1 MAIVSLSVG
10 TEPIQVPVSIVG
22 STVINNSQQI
32 IIFGNDQ
39 YLQHDTVS
47 LQPGSSLFLPPP
59 GPYWSATTAPT
70 TIEVL
75 PGQAHFFTS
84 SSNVA
89 NDVLVQNTSPIPTEV
104 SNSAPIPI
112 SAVST
117 KLGLS
122 FADSVAPADQP
133 GVSQSAFVAGFTPIF
148 SPFNNSVIMRSAS
161 FTQDGST
168 AGLVGLSTT
177 ANTAQLFR
185 VGSATANRPWED
197 FGTGLWIP
205 AGSALY
211 FWCSVAVTG
220 YFTYALTNL

>member
-10 TEPIQVPVSIVG
+10 TGPVQVPTSLIG

-32 IIFGNDQ
+32 IIFGNDDT
-39 YLQHDTVS
+39 LQHDTVS
-47 LQPGSSLFLPPP
+47 LQAGSSLFLPPP
-59 GPYWSATTAPT
+59 GPYWCASTAPT
-70 TIEVL
+70 SIEVL

-84 SSNVA
+84 SSNIA
-89 NDVLVQNTSPIPTEV
+89 NDVLVTNTNPIPTEV
-104 SNSAPIPI
+104 SNALPIP
-112 SAVST
+112 VSSSSQ
-117 KLGLS
+117 KLGLNI
-122 FADSVAPADQP
+122 ADSLAPADQP
-133 GVSQSAFVAGFTPIF
+133 GLSNASFLAGFTPIF
-148 SPFNNSVIMRSAS
+148 NPFNNNVIIRSAS